1 MGGSASGTD
10 SSLTACT
17 LAGNG
22 NIVTGWQGSNPGFL
36 LQQVVRARGHLPVP
50 EAGLQHPGSV
60 ARLQEDRSSLMPVLT
75 LDLVLPPDAPA
86 VLGYPL
92 LRPGLRKMPKCTIGR
107 GLQLG
112 LNKEWARHAGSPVPT
127 LPGDS
132 NAVRL
137 MYACSNAGEEGS
149 CMMPLVQLPEPL
161 LNHRMSVRKDGQI
174 SKQRGCWQ
182 VLSWQVRLL
191 QSMHQPAAFD
201 A

>member
-1 MGGSASGTD
+1 MACSLWCEAVRLEQGMGE
-10 SSLTACT
+10 ACWS
-17 LAGNG
+17 
-22 NIVTGWQGSNPGFL
+22 I
-36 LQQVVRARGHLPVP
+36 
-50 EAGLQHPGSV
+50 
-60 ARLQEDRSSLMPVLT
+60 
-75 LDLVLPPDAPA
+75 
-86 VLGYPL
+86 
-92 LRPGLRKMPKCTIGR
+92 
-107 GLQLG
+107 
-112 LNKEWARHAGSPVPT
+112 PT